1 MCGLASC
8 ETSFLVLVFIRRLT
22 EDVYLIR
29 LCQELW
35 ARIYTVTDHSFSTN
49 NRQQQQQQQQR
60 TPTTNFEE
68 MRVTFH
74 TTPTF

>member
-1 MCGLASC
+1 MNVGLASC
-8 ETSFLVLVFIRRLT
+8 ETMFLVLVFIRRPT

-49 NRQQQQQQQQR
+49 NQQQQQR

-68 MRVTFH
+68 MRMTFQ